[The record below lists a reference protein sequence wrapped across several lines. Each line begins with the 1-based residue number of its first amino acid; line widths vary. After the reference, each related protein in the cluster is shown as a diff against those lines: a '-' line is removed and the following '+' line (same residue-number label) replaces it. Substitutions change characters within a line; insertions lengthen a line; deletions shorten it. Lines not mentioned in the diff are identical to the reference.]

1 MKYLIL
7 SILILTIA
15 SCSSSDKSDTKA
27 NKGETYSTLAEED
40 EGSENKNSEDLGLTT
55 LSFDRMEYDFGKVKE
70 DTDNPA
76 VFKVTNTGKNPLVI
90 EKVSTSCGC
99 TTAKKPEKPLAPG
112 ETDEIEVVFHPK
124 EGQLNDQ
131 SKSVTIKANTEP
143 LMTVLKI
150 KAFVEKK

>member
-40 EGSENKNSEDLGLTT
+40 EGSENKSSEDLGLTT

-90 EKVSTSCGC
+90 ESFDKLWMLTFKARKTISTRR
-99 TTAKKPEKPLAPG
+99 
-112 ETDEIEVVFHPK
+112 
-124 EGQLNDQ
+124 N
-131 SKSVTIKANTEP
+131 
-143 LMTVLKI
+143 
-150 KAFVEKK
+150 